1 VVSGP
6 GLAIDA
12 GSAQAGNPSII
23 VIVIVIVIV
32 STMNYSVTTFFD
44 NHANTSNR

>member
-23 VIVIVIVIV
+23 VIVIVIV